1 MSKKERKKQKERILQ
16 EIYESSLF
24 WEQIFN
30 EEALQTSVG
39 ERIYANPWFPVE
51 FARGIRELAEVA
63 LESKNHEKS
72 PPFLT
77 HPVLFTR
84 VQQFQMPCAARVF
97 ERCPIIALLAT
108 AVRAVYERAIIKGV
122 NRR

>member
-1 MSKKERKKQKERILQ
+1 MSKKSKKEQKKQKERILQ
-16 EIYESSLF
+16 EIYESCLF
-24 WEQIFN
+24 WEQVFN

-63 LESKNHEKS
+63 LESKKLRKI

-77 HPVLFTR
+77 HPAEITPES
-84 VQQFQMPCAARVF
+84 Q
-97 ERCPIIALLAT
+97 
-108 AVRAVYERAIIKGV
+108 
-122 NRR
+122 

>member
-1 MSKKERKKQKERILQ
+1 MSKKERKEQKKQKERILQ

-72 PPFLT
+72 PNF
-77 HPVLFTR
+77 
-84 VQQFQMPCAARVF
+84 
-97 ERCPIIALLAT
+97 
-108 AVRAVYERAIIKGV
+108 
-122 NRR
+122 